1 MAFVFICLIVC
12 TAISYWCYL
21 DTKDSCRHHW
31 EIIDS
36 SKLLDKNKII
46 VGTSHTQQCKICGE
60 LNQETFLNPK
70 P

>member
-12 TAISYWCYL
+12 IAISYCYYL
-21 DTKDSCRHHW
+21 DTKDSCKHHW
-31 EIIDS
+31 LIIES
-36 SKLLDKNKII
+36 TKLVSKSEGI

-60 LNQETFLNPK
+60 LKQETFLNPK